1 MKLNY
6 INVVTNNSIWV
17 INRLSNLLRKRNYS
31 IEAFSASFDEKWN
44 WNIIV
49 WIELDEEKES
59 IEQVI
64 SQIYKLF
71 DVIEVVNME
80 DNPDQIKYIFN
91 VNWNCKKTLKKI
103 SRTPDKIMETSK
115 EWIYVYI
122 LDKEDRHCFVAE
134 LNNMRLPFVQRVVWM
149 V

>member
-17 INRLSNLLRKRNYS
+17 INILSNLLRKRNYS

-44 WNIIV
+44 WNIIIWV
-49 WIELDEEKES
+49 ELNEWEE

-64 SQIYKLF
+64 SQINKLL
-71 DVIEVVNME
+71 DIIKVIDMSEHDE
-80 DNPDQIKYIFN
+80 QIKYLFN

-103 SRTPDKIMETSK
+103 SKTPDKILETKK
-115 EWIYVYI
+115 EWIYVY
-122 LDKEDRHCFVAE
+122 LVDKKERDLFISE
-134 LNNMRLPFVQRVVWM
+134 LNNMSLPFVQRVIWM